1 MKGLSGRT
9 LAALLMVFF
18 LLVATGCVKHKPV
31 EPEEEDGHV
40 VHRPQE
46 KPKVKKPPNPFIQP
60 YDAEKD
66 KQPPPKKSKLLPRV
80 HVRTVTKTPRP
91 KMLPADEQDLFNQ
104 PSPFIKKAK
113 EPQVVGKREELPLD
127 EAFPSQE
134 KVFAVAEGNVPT
146 EVAPLGPGGLVPRDK
161 RPSVKPTKHVVQ
173 RGDTLWSIANK
184 YGMTTKE
191 LVAANPGVNDANAIA
206 VGMTLYLRKKRVAPA
221 VRVRN
226 KPRYVPPTPRP
237 RQRPRVKPQQQP
249 QARPV
254 TRRATRPGVQ
264 VHILQPG
271 ETLWSVARRY
281 QTTVTNLMILNRLG
295 EASSLAAGRELYVP
309 ATRGLAPTSQRA
321 AKPKNRGAAVY
332 EVKKGDSLWSIS
344 RRFGVTVNEILTW
357 NNLTDLAHLPVGTKL
372 AIKKPSQR
380 QQKKTPTQKPKT
392 PVRPRTPKP
401 RVPQPTKV
409 AKASGRSDFIWPL
422 RGKLARTF
430 GWYDGRPH
438 TGIDINGRLGAP
450 VRAAASGTVIYSA
463 PMRGYGNVI
472 ILDHGDGFFSVYG
485 NLLENLVRKGPPS
498 RPRRVTR
505 GLVIGKVGATVEGP
519 TPHLHFEI
527 RQKNKAINPLRY
539 LPH

>member
-1 MKGLSGRT
+1 MKRLSGRT
-9 LAALLMVFF
+9 LAALLLVFF
-18 LLVATGCVKHKPV
+18 LFVSTGCVKHKPV
-31 EPEEEDGHV
+31 EPEEEDGQV
-40 VHRPQE
+40 VYRPQE
-46 KPKVKKPPNPFIQP
+46 KPKAKKPPNPFIQP

-66 KQPPPKKSKLLPRV
+66 KKPPPKKSKLLPRV
-80 HVRTVTKTPRP
+80 HVRPVTGTPKP
-91 KMLPADEQDLFNQ
+91 KLLPADEQLLFDQ
-104 PSPFIKKAK
+104 PSPFINKPKV
-113 EPQVVGKREELPLD
+113 EPKPQRARENLPLD

-134 KVFAVAEGNVPT
+134 KVFAVAEGNVPAD
-146 EVAPLGPGGLVPRDK
+146 VAPLGPGGLVPSR
-161 RPSVKPTKHVVQ
+161 RRGNGPPTKHVVQ

-184 YGMTTKE
+184 YGMTTRE
-191 LVAANPGVNDANAIA
+191 LVAKNPGVNDANAIA
-206 VGMTLYLRKKRVAPA
+206 VGMTLYLRKERAVPA
-221 VRVRN
+221 VRVSN

-237 RQRPRVKPQQQP
+237 RQRPRVKPQKPQP
-249 QARPV
+249 RPV

-309 ATRGLAPTSQRA
+309 ATRGARPTNQRVATPKPAGAP
-321 AKPKNRGAAVY
+321 VY

-372 AIKKPSQR
+372 AIKKPSKP
-380 QQKKTPTQKPKT
+380 QQKPAPTQKPRT
-392 PVRPRTPKP
+392 PVRPKIPKP
-401 RVPQPTKV
+401 KVPQPTKV

-485 NLLENLVRKGPPS
+485 NLLENLVRKGPPA